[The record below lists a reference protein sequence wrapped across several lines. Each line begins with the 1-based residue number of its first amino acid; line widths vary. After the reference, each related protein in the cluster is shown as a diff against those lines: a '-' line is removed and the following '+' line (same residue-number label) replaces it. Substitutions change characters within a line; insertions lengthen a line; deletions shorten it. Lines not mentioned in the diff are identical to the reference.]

1 MALCSEVNDGARFVF
16 VEQTRYQVSIA
27 NVATYERMSWV
38 ALQAGKVLQIT
49 GVGEFVEID
58 NGIVAPT

>member
-1 MALCSEVNDGARFVF
+1 MAFSGEVNDGARFVF
-16 VEQTRYQVSIA
+16 VEQTRYQIGIA
-27 NVATYERMSWV
+27 NVTTYERMPCV
-38 ALQAGKVLQIT
+38 TLQAGKVLQIT